1 MAAKRRRR
9 TSKGKKIKII
19 IGIIV
24 AIAAIIA
31 GALGINELTK
41 SSVPQGAEVEDG
53 EAMIHFIDV
62 GQGDAILIT
71 MSEGNVLIDAGT
83 NSSEDALQTY
93 LDKLRITE
101 IEYAVFTHP
110 HEDHIGGADMIL
122 ENYDV
127 NNVLLPDY
135 PYDSKTYDKMMDG
148 IEKEKARIHL
158 AEPDM
163 RFNVGDMWFTVLAP
177 ITEMPKE
184 TNNSSVVLR
193 ADYGK
198 TSFMFTGDAEEASEE
213 EIMLRYTDE
222 SLKCDL
228 LKVGHHGSD
237 TSTSQAFLDVVD
249 PEYAVIQV
257 AMDNDYGHPK
267 QVTLKKLENAGVK
280 CYRNDIHGD
289 IVFKTDG
296 KELSFM
302 D

>member
-1 MAAKRRRR
+1 MAAKRRRK
-9 TSKGKKIKII
+9 SKKLKIFLA
-19 IGIIV
+19 IIV
-24 AIAAIIA
+24 AVAGIIA
-31 GALGINELTK
+31 GVLGINELTK
-41 SSVPQGAEVEDG
+41 SSVPEGTKVEDG

-93 LDKLRITE
+93 LDNLKITE

-110 HEDHIGGADMIL
+110 HEDHIGGADMVL

-135 PYDSKTYDKMMDG
+135 PYDTKTYERMMDG

-163 RFNVGDMWFTVLAP
+163 TFTVGDMLFTVLAP
-177 ITEMPKE
+177 IAEMPKE
-184 TNNSSVVLR
+184 TNNSSVVLK
-193 ADYGK
+193 AAYG
-198 TSFMFTGDAEEASEE
+198 TTTFMFTGDAEEASEE
-213 EIMLRYTDE
+213 EIIARYTEE

-237 TSTSQAFLDVVD
+237 TSTSQEFLDLVA
-249 PEYAVIQV
+249 PKYAVMQV
-257 AMDNDYGHPK
+257 GMGNDYDHPR
-267 QVTLKKLENAGVK
+267 QSTLKKLDNAGVTY
-280 CYRNDIHGD
+280 YRTDIHGD
-289 IVFKTDG
+289 IVFVTDG
-296 KELSFM
+296 TTLTKA